1 MLAILLK
8 ILSIIGIVLLIL
20 LGIILVLLILV
31 LFFPITYKIHGNKK
45 AEDIIAKIKIN
56 WLFGLLRFRFLYPE
70 PGNAVVK
77 FLCFKIY
84 DSKKEPKNNKRV
96 PKSTET
102 KPSSTKE
109 ATEDDVSADA
119 KEPDIPNQ
127 VVSEI
132 NISETDAIEQD
143 SFTNT
148 NEKKSILQRI
158 SEKYNKI
165 KYTIQKIYD
174 KMKYILRNILYYKE
188 LLQEEETKALLKHA
202 WTRLV
207 KILKRICP
215 KKLKADI
222 LFGAETPDTTGYVM
236 AVYGMLL
243 PHIRKP
249 CDITFTPDFSQ
260 AVLEG
265 EINAKGNITVFCI
278 LINLLPVLFDKRLR
292 ILIHKIKKYQAKQN
306 KA

>member
-20 LGIILVLLILV
+20 LGIILVLLLLV
-31 LFFPITYKIHGNKK
+31 LFVPITYKIYGNKK
-45 AEDIIAKIKIN
+45 SEDIRAKIKTN

-84 DSKKEPKNNKRV
+84 DSKKEPTTNKKSLKAAE
-96 PKSTET
+96 PKSSHAE
-102 KPSSTKE
+102 E
-109 ATEDDVSADA
+109 EVSEDA
-119 KEPDIPNQ
+119 KEPVVPNQ

-132 NISETDAIEQD
+132 NISETDALEQD
-143 SFTNT
+143 FLTDT
-148 NEKKSILQRI
+148 NEKKSIFQRI

-174 KMKYILRNILYYKE
+174 KIKYILKNISYYKD
-188 LLQEEETKALLKHA
+188 LLQEEETKALLKYA

-222 LFGAETPDTTGYVM
+222 LFGAESPDTTGYVM

-249 CDITFTPDFSQ
+249 CDINFTPDFSQ

-265 EINAKGNITVFCI
+265 EINAKGSITVFCI
-278 LINLLPVLFDKRLR
+278 LINVLPVLFDKRLR